1 MDRYFNTSH
10 PEQDINKG
18 NTGQKTDQNANLHQ
32 RVPEFGILRSICMAL
47 DSHREITGA
56 HPDISSAMRRLNDYT
71 AKITQKYI
79 EAKANLIHHLLRIA
93 GALRNYG
100 VMAENSELVQAASVK
115 ERTLKEMDD
124 EELLRYG
131 SLIRDYSAVYA
142 ETITFLGIERYSLE
156 DFHKTVDHFSY
167 ASGMSGGGIF
177 ENTDWKK
184 EIDRNY
190 DEAFSLIHNTLD
202 RLAEHIRERYP
213 DFYSDYLRSKAFPAA
228 GDAGQT

>member
-1 MDRYFNTSH
+1 MDRYFKTSH
-10 PEQDINKG
+10 PEQDLNQG
-18 NTGQKTDQNANLHQ
+18 TSGQKTGQDADLHQ
-32 RVPEFGILRSICMAL
+32 RVPELGILRSICMTL

-56 HPDISSAMRRLNDYT
+56 HPDISSATRRLNDYT

-79 EAKANLIHHLLRIA
+79 EAKGKLIRHLLRIA

-100 VMAENSELVQAASVK
+100 VMAENSELIQAASVK
-115 ERTLKEMDD
+115 EQALKEMDD
-124 EELLRYG
+124 EELCRYG
-131 SLIRDYSAVYA
+131 KLIKDYSAVYSD
-142 ETITFLGIERYSLE
+142 TITFLGIEKYSLD

-167 ASGMSGGGIF
+167 ASGISGSGIF

-184 EIDRNY
+184 EIDQNY

-202 RLAEHIRERYP
+202 HLAEHIRERYP

-228 GDAGQT
+228 GDAG